1 MFDSDFSC
9 RAAAAALAL
18 ALTAVAAC
26 GPAPSSNPLQVE
38 VTGGTIEG
46 VAASAPGVR
55 MFLGIPYAAPPVEG
69 KRWAAP
75 EPAAPWSDVRSAAAF
90 GNRCV
95 QTTPFPDMVFRSPA
109 ESEDCL
115 NLSVWT
121 PATSPDE
128 RLPVMVWIHGG
139 GFFAGASDEG
149 RHEGTAIAERGV
161 VLVAINYR
169 LGVLGFLA
177 HPELSAESPHQASGN
192 YGLMDQIAALRWVQD
207 NIGAF
212 GGDAANVT
220 IFGESAGSFSVSAL
234 MASPLTAGL
243 FNRAIGQSGAYFSR
257 RSLPLVPLAQ
267 AEADG
272 AALATA
278 VNATSLAELRAVAP
292 ADLVGAIGPNP
303 TRFAPILDG
312 YVLAED
318 PVDVFA
324 AGRQRQVPLLAGW
337 NSAESKRPP
346 TTVAQLR
353 TQLREAFPEDTT
365 EALEAYPARNDREAT
380 LASTALASDTFIG
393 YNTWKWIEMH
403 AATGGAPVYR
413 YLFDHVVPTPDG
425 DPSPDDPGAAHAT
438 DIEFVFD
445 ALDARPLPWRPVD
458 RAVAGDM
465 VTWWTNFARTGDPNG
480 EGVAAWPAWNAST
493 RQVLRIRETSAAED
507 EQHRSR
513 YELFDRAEARARAAR

>member
-1 MFDSDFSC
+1 MFNSDFM
-9 RAAAAALAL
+9 RRVAVGVGAA

-26 GPAPSSNPLQVE
+26 GPAPADNPLQVS
-38 VTGGTIEG
+38 VTSGTLEG
-46 VAASAPGVR
+46 VAASEPGVR
-55 MFLGIPYAAPPVEG
+55 MFLGIPYAAPPVG
-69 KRWAAP
+69 DKRWTAP
-75 EPAAPWSDVRSAAAF
+75 EPVAPWEGVRSAAAF
-90 GNRCV
+90 GNRCI

-115 NLSVWT
+115 NLSIWT
-121 PATSPDE
+121 PAASPAE

-139 GFFAGASDEG
+139 GFFSGSSDEG
-149 RHEGTAIAERGV
+149 RHEGTAIATRGV
-161 VLVAINYR
+161 VLVDINYR

-177 HPELSAESPHQASGN
+177 HPELTAESGRQASGN
-192 YGLMDQIAALRWVQD
+192 YGLMDQIAALRWVQQ

-234 MASPLTAGL
+234 MASPLTEGL

-257 RSLPLVPLAQ
+257 RSLPLVPLAT

-272 AALATA
+272 TALATA
-278 VNATSLAELRAVAP
+278 VQAASLAELRAASP
-292 ADLVGAIGPNP
+292 TDLVGAIGPNP

-312 YVLAED
+312 YVLADD
-318 PVDVFA
+318 PWNVFSE
-324 AGRQRQVPLLAGW
+324 GRQRHVPLLAGW
-337 NSAESKRPP
+337 NSAESKRPA

-353 TQLREAFPEDTT
+353 AQVREAFPEDTA
-365 EALEAYPARNDREAT
+365 EALKVYAASNDREAT
-380 LASTALASDTFIG
+380 LAATALASDTFIG

-413 YLFDHVVPTPDG
+413 YLFDHIVPTATG
-425 DPSPDDPGAAHAT
+425 DAPPDDPGAAHAT

-445 ALDARPLPWRPVD
+445 ALDARPLPWRPSD
-458 RAVAGDM
+458 RKVAADM

-480 EGVAAWPAWNAST
+480 EGVAAWPAWNAGT
-493 RQVLRIRETSAAED
+493 RQLLRIRETSAAED
-507 EQHRSR
+507 ELHRAR
-513 YELFDRAEARARAAR
+513 YELFDRAEARARAAD